1 MQKSESTAGKFTGA
15 PGLNVRSVGSERP
28 LPGSL
33 VGPMEER
40 EKSKNLVQPTEWG
53 VPGGIPEHRDLR
65 RDDFWAEIPGYADV
79 GAGEFH
85 THTFQAQHSV
95 TNVRQL
101 RDTLGN
107 LVPESFYA
115 DVVEGI
121 KRAPMALRISPYLL
135 SLIDW
140 SEPYEDPIRT
150 QFMPVASRQSP
161 DHPELHLDSLHEQQ
175 DSPTLGIT
183 HRYPDK
189 ALFLP
194 IDSCPVYCR
203 FCTRSY
209 AIGGDT
215 EMVEKLKLSGRAQRW
230 EDAFTYLASRPGL
243 EDVVI
248 SGGDTYNLK
257 AEHLEMIGARLLRM
271 PNIRRIRYATKGLAV
286 LPQKILTDHAW
297 LDALT
302 RVVELGRRLHKD
314 VVVHTHFNHPN
325 ELTGVTQDAM
335 DRMTERGITVRCQ
348 TVLQNGVNDT
358 PEIMQLLVRRLSYLN
373 IHPYYV
379 YFHDLV
385 PGVEDLRTSLHAGLN
400 IEKHVRGHTAGFN
413 TPSFVVDTMG
423 GGGKRDAH
431 SFEHYNR
438 ETGIA
443 VFTSPSVKPG
453 AFFLYFDPLR
463 TLEEAQQRRWQV
475 VGESRRMIDEALE
488 ASKATVALS
497 AEANN
502 QFHPDAAQPWRAS
515 RTAPPSK

>member
-1 MQKSESTAGKFTGA
+1 M
-15 PGLNVRSVGSERP
+15 
-28 LPGSL
+28 
-33 VGPMEER
+33 
-40 EKSKNLVQPTEWG
+40 PTELLDA
-53 VPGGIPEHRDLR
+53 PPSASALLQEAPAQDLRSLEHRELR
-65 RDDFWAEIPGYADV
+65 RDDFWARLPAFEGVPAR
-79 GAGEFH
+79 EFQ
-85 THTFQAQHSV
+85 THTFQARHTV

-101 RDTLGN
+101 RDTVRGR
-107 LVPESFYA
+107 VPESFYA
-115 DVVEGI
+115 DVELGL
-121 KRAPMALRISPYLL
+121 KQAPMALRISPYLL

-140 SEPYEDPIRT
+140 ENPYQDPIRT
-150 QFMPVASRQSP
+150 QFLPVASQQLP
-161 DHPELHLDSLHEQQ
+161 DHPELRLDSLHERK
-175 DSPTLGIT
+175 DSPVPGLT

-194 IDSCPVYCR
+194 LDSCPVYCR

-215 EMVEKLKLSGRAQRW
+215 ETVEKLKLSARLQRW
-230 EDAFTYLASRPGL
+230 EDAFAYVASRPEL
-243 EDVVI
+243 EDIVI

-257 AEHLEMIGARLLRM
+257 AEHIQMIGERLLRM

-286 LPQKILTDHAW
+286 LPQKILTDEPW

-302 RVVELGRRLHKD
+302 AVVALGRKLHKD
-314 VVVHTHFNHPN
+314 VVVHTHFNNPN
-325 ELTGVTQDAM
+325 EITGITQDAM

-348 TVLQNGVNDT
+348 TVLQNGVNDQPAT
-358 PEIMQLLVRRLSYLN
+358 MQLLVRRLSYIN

-379 YFHDLV
+379 YFHDMV
-385 PGVEDLRTSLHAGLN
+385 PGVEDLRTSLHAGLK

-431 SFEHYNR
+431 SYEHYNR

-463 TLEEAQQRRWQV
+463 TLDADQQERWQV
-475 VGESRRMIDEALE
+475 PAEGRRMMAEAL
-488 ASKATVALS
+488 A
-497 AEANN
+497 
-502 QFHPDAAQPWRAS
+502 AAQAGAGS
-515 RTAPPSK
+515 RGKAR